1 MSKKKSFRRAL
12 LTGGISL
19 GLCVSMFVGTTFAW
33 FTDSVN
39 SANNV
44 IRSGNLDVELDYL
57 DAEDGWTPVT
67 GTTNVFTD
75 NYWEPGHTE
84 VVYLKISNAGSL
96 AFNYKLGVNIVE
108 EKTSI
113 NVYGEELQLS
123 EYIMMGA
130 VEGVKQ
136 AYATRGDARSA
147 LNEDEVKAIKSGYAQ
162 DGVLY
167 SATDTPV
174 GEASVDYVALVVYM
188 PETIENEA
196 NHRKGEEPPMIKLG
210 ISLLATQ
217 KTYEKDGFGDD
228 YDENANTTA
237 PPVPVEPDTF
247 DVTVYDVFDANKQK
261 TDLEDVTMDVYSFI
275 AEQYQDVYPV
285 ETYKDWT
292 CDFFVSTDR
301 AVAEGLAL
309 IGNYGDWGWLGFWV
323 PESDEAYE
331 PIGLLGT
338 VSYGGESNWN
348 YQGICNDVQIFRC
361 GLLDYEHKNAGVN
374 VTVELRM
381 TSPDKTRNITVR
393 SITVTLK

>member
-113 NVYGEELQLS
+113 NVYGEELKLS

-130 VEGVKQ
+130 VEGVDE
-136 AYATRGDARSA
+136 AYATRGEARSA
-147 LNEDEVKAIKSGYAQ
+147 LDEDTVKAIKSGYAQ

-167 SATDTPV
+167 SATDTPT
-174 GEASVDYVALVVYM
+174 GEASVEYVALVVYM

-217 KTYEKDGFGDD
+217 KTYEEDSFGDD
-228 YDENANTTA
+228 YDENANTTV
-237 PPVPVEPDTF
+237 PPIPVSKQTIDEVSVIDIMETGLSTDPLR
-247 DVTVYDVFDANKQK
+247 DV
-261 TDLEDVTMDVYSFI
+261 EMDVYTFDKKDYSTSH
-275 AEQYQDVYPV
+275 PL
-285 ETYKDWT
+285 ETYGEWDA
-292 CDFFVSTDR
+292 DFYVSTDSP
-301 AVAEGLAL
+301 VKDGIML
-309 IGNYGDWGWLGFWV
+309 IGNYGDWGWLGIWA
-323 PESDEAYE
+323 PSNDQPY
-331 PIGLLGT
+331 PPTPLLGS
-338 VSYGGESNWN
+338 VAKIAWSYE
-348 YQGICNDVQIFRC
+348 GIAEFVQVFNC
-361 GLLDYEHKNAGVN
+361 GMINTNPENAGVK
-374 VTVELRM
+374 VTVELRI
-381 TSPDKTRNITVR
+381 TNPNNANDFLTVR
-393 SITVTLK
+393 SITVTL